1 MIKNVFFI
9 IYFSIISNNI
19 ASSQVLI
26 TGTFTDENDKAL
38 SGVTITISKDSVSF
52 IRAYAISDSS
62 GEFSINLEASEDF
75 FYLKASY
82 IGLETVTRKL
92 QNKTQNIVIQLLPSS
107 EALKEVVVKSEIIQR
122 RGDTLSFS
130 VEAFKDKNDRVIADV
145 LRKMPGITIKPG
157 GQIYYQGKPIQKY
170 YIEGLDLL
178 EGRYSLANE
187 NLAADD
193 VSKVEI
199 LENHQPIKVL
209 DSLEFSERASLN
221 IKLKNDVTLSGTA
234 KLGLGAT
241 PLLWEANVTPML
253 FHKKRQ
259 FIASYQSNNTGK
271 NVANQVRDFS
281 LNLTGTSYDIAKT
294 DWVSLLNPATPPFSQ
309 DRWLD
314 NNVHLASANGIQRLK
329 NDLDLKLNLSYL
341 NDYQQQQGSTQTTI
355 YTPQDTVSI
364 SEVIDNRLFIK
375 NFQGKAT
382 LEQNT
387 KKNYLKNQL
396 EFNTYRNTER
406 GMLQRTDAAIVQN
419 LGTPFSGFKNNLD
432 IYKTFGKQLVRFS
445 SNTGF
450 SESDQFLRV
459 RPGQFEDFLNS
470 GNPYAES
477 LQNIKSSN
485 LYIDNSAGMT
495 KMLGK
500 FTTTLKLGVALQ
512 KESLTSDL
520 VLDDSDTPLGN
531 AFQNDTDFKT
541 SEVYLKQSWRFKNT
555 SETWNIRLGAPVAF
569 KAFNLEGSNAQD
581 LDAFV
586 FEPSVYIRH
595 KVAAKWELSVSGN
608 LDYNFGRL
616 ERLYPGFILTNY
628 RNLQRYNAPIL
639 EQVTQNY
646 SASLNYRNPIKR
658 LFAKASYS
666 YGKTKNNLLFGSQ
679 IDLNGTSILEAV
691 VHDNYANSHRFNVEA
706 SKYLS
711 RLNTSLKLNASY
723 SISEREQLLNATL
736 AKNENTNF
744 NLNGSLESELSAW
757 LSLTYSGS
765 LMFYN
770 SKLNNSELQQLNTQ
784 QYNAEVFFYPWENQY
799 FSLGGEYFKNS
810 LTEANRN
817 YFLNLSYQYTF
828 SKRKIDLKLSWN
840 NMLNTKNFINAS
852 SSEYYITQTR
862 YILRPSQ
869 VLASVSFSF

>member
-1 MIKNVFFI
+1 MKHRFGLI
-9 IYFSIISNNI
+9 
-19 ASSQVLI
+19 VLI
-26 TGTFTDENDKAL
+26 WCWVSVLNAQMILTGTVKDEANKNL
-38 SGVTITISKDSVSF
+38 SGATLTISKDSVSS
-52 IRAYAISDSS
+52 ILAYAISKSDGSFKIRIDNAP
-62 GEFSINLEASEDF
+62 EKLFI
-75 FYLKASY
+75 KASY
-82 IGLETVTRKL
+82 IGLTTFKKILERKSQEL
-92 QNKTQNIVIQLLPSS
+92 EIQLRPSS
-107 EALKEVVVKSEIIQR
+107 EELKEVVVKSEIIQR

-145 LRKMPGITIKPG
+145 LRKMPGVTIKPG

-199 LENHQPIKVL
+199 LENHQPIRVL

-253 FHKKRQ
+253 FNKKRQ

-281 LNLTGTSYDIAKT
+281 FNPGGSTYDIAKT

-329 NDLDLKLNLSYL
+329 SDLDLKLNLSYL
-341 NDYQQQQGSTQTTI
+341 NDYQQQQGSTQTTL

-364 SEVIDNRLFIK
+364 SEVLDNRLFIK
-375 NFQGKAT
+375 NVQGKAT

-406 GMLQRTDAAIVQN
+406 GMLQRTDAAIAQH
-419 LGTPFSGFKNNLD
+419 LSTPFYGFKNNFDL
-432 IYKTFGKQLVRFS
+432 YKTFGKQLVRFS

-459 RPGQFEDFLNS
+459 RPGQFEDFLNA

-477 LQNIKSSN
+477 LQNITSKK
-485 LYIDNSAGMT
+485 LYTDNSAGMT

-555 SETWNIRLGAPVAF
+555 SETWNIRLGVPVAF
-569 KAFNLEGSNAQD
+569 KAFDLEGSNAQA

-586 FEPSVYIRH
+586 FEPSVYIQH
-595 KVAAKWELSVSGN
+595 KLAAKWELSISGN

-646 SASLNYRNPIKR
+646 STSLNYRNPIKR

-679 IDLNGTSILEAV
+679 IDPNGTSILEAV
-691 VHDNYANSHRFNVEA
+691 VRDNYANSHRFNVEA

-736 AKNENTNF
+736 VKNENTNF

-784 QYNAEVFFYPWENQY
+784 QHNAEVFFYPWENQY

-828 SKRKIDLKLSWN
+828 TKRKIDLKLSWN
-840 NMLNTKNFINAS
+840 NMLNTENFINAS
-852 SSEYYITQTR
+852 SSEFYIIQTR
-862 YILRPSQ
+862 YVLRPSQ
-869 VLASVSFSF
+869 VLASVSFNF

>member
-1 MIKNVFFI
+1 MKHNL
-9 IYFSIISNNI
+9 SIVLLFWCWVSVLN
-19 ASSQVLI
+19 AQVTL
-26 TGTFTDENDKAL
+26 TGTVKDEANKNL
-38 SGVTITISKDSVSF
+38 SGATITISKDSVSS
-52 IRAYAISDSS
+52 ILAYAISK
-62 GEFSINLEASEDF
+62 SELSFKMQIDNAPEKLF
-75 FYLKASY
+75 IKASY
-82 IGLETVTRKL
+82 MGLTTFKKTLERKSQEL
-92 QNKTQNIVIQLLPSS
+92 EIQLRPSS

-396 EFNTYRNTER
+396 EFNTYRKTER
-406 GMLQRTDAAIVQN
+406 GMLQRT
-419 LGTPFSGFKNNLD
+419 
-432 IYKTFGKQLVRFS
+432 
-445 SNTGF
+445 
-450 SESDQFLRV
+450 
-459 RPGQFEDFLNS
+459 
-470 GNPYAES
+470 
-477 LQNIKSSN
+477 
-485 LYIDNSAGMT
+485 
-495 KMLGK
+495 
-500 FTTTLKLGVALQ
+500 
-512 KESLTSDL
+512 
-520 VLDDSDTPLGN
+520 
-531 AFQNDTDFKT
+531 
-541 SEVYLKQSWRFKNT
+541 
-555 SETWNIRLGAPVAF
+555 
-569 KAFNLEGSNAQD
+569 
-581 LDAFV
+581 
-586 FEPSVYIRH
+586 
-595 KVAAKWELSVSGN
+595 
-608 LDYNFGRL
+608 
-616 ERLYPGFILTNY
+616 
-628 RNLQRYNAPIL
+628 
-639 EQVTQNY
+639 
-646 SASLNYRNPIKR
+646 
-658 LFAKASYS
+658 
-666 YGKTKNNLLFGSQ
+666 
-679 IDLNGTSILEAV
+679 
-691 VHDNYANSHRFNVEA
+691 
-706 SKYLS
+706 
-711 RLNTSLKLNASY
+711 
-723 SISEREQLLNATL
+723 
-736 AKNENTNF
+736 
-744 NLNGSLESELSAW
+744 
-757 LSLTYSGS
+757 
-765 LMFYN
+765 
-770 SKLNNSELQQLNTQ
+770 
-784 QYNAEVFFYPWENQY
+784 
-799 FSLGGEYFKNS
+799 
-810 LTEANRN
+810 
-817 YFLNLSYQYTF
+817 
-828 SKRKIDLKLSWN
+828 
-840 NMLNTKNFINAS
+840 
-852 SSEYYITQTR
+852 
-862 YILRPSQ
+862 
-869 VLASVSFSF
+869 

>member
-1 MIKNVFFI
+1 MLFWCWVSVLN
-9 IYFSIISNNI
+9 
-19 ASSQVLI
+19 AQVTL
-26 TGTFTDENDKAL
+26 TGTVKDEANKNL
-38 SGVTITISKDSVSF
+38 SGATITISKDSVSS
-52 IRAYAISDSS
+52 ILAYAISKSDGSFKMQIDNAP
-62 GEFSINLEASEDF
+62 EKLFI
-75 FYLKASY
+75 KASY
-82 IGLETVTRKL
+82 MGLTTFKKTLERKSQEL
-92 QNKTQNIVIQLLPSS
+92 EIQLRPSS

-485 LYIDNSAGMT
+485 LYTDNSAGMT
-495 KMLGK
+495 KVLGK

-531 AFQNDTDFKT
+531 AFQNDIDFKT
-541 SEVYLKQSWRFKNT
+541 SEVYLKQNWRFKNT

-569 KAFNLEGSNAQD
+569 KAFNLEG
-581 LDAFV
+581 
-586 FEPSVYIRH
+586 
-595 KVAAKWELSVSGN
+595 
-608 LDYNFGRL
+608 
-616 ERLYPGFILTNY
+616 
-628 RNLQRYNAPIL
+628 
-639 EQVTQNY
+639 
-646 SASLNYRNPIKR
+646 
-658 LFAKASYS
+658 
-666 YGKTKNNLLFGSQ
+666 
-679 IDLNGTSILEAV
+679 
-691 VHDNYANSHRFNVEA
+691 
-706 SKYLS
+706 
-711 RLNTSLKLNASY
+711 
-723 SISEREQLLNATL
+723 
-736 AKNENTNF
+736 
-744 NLNGSLESELSAW
+744 
-757 LSLTYSGS
+757 
-765 LMFYN
+765 
-770 SKLNNSELQQLNTQ
+770 
-784 QYNAEVFFYPWENQY
+784 
-799 FSLGGEYFKNS
+799 
-810 LTEANRN
+810 
-817 YFLNLSYQYTF
+817 
-828 SKRKIDLKLSWN
+828 
-840 NMLNTKNFINAS
+840 
-852 SSEYYITQTR
+852 
-862 YILRPSQ
+862 
-869 VLASVSFSF
+869 